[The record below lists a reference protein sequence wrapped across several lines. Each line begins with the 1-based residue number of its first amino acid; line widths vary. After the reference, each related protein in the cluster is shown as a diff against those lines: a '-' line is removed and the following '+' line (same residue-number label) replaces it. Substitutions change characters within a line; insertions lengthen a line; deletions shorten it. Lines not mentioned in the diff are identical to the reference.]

1 MRLERRLPIF
11 GLRLKH
17 NHPEGPIA
25 AGAQRIP
32 HPLSPQELSRDFQK
46 RGCGMYTLT
55 CLRFQNGNPGFIMKM
70 HARRLIP
77 CHGLL

>member
-17 NHPEGPIA
+17 THAEGPPG
-25 AGAQRIP
+25 AGARTIP
-32 HPLSPQELSRDFQK
+32 HPLSLQELSRDFQK

-55 CLRFQNGNPGFIMKM
+55 CLRFQNGNPGFIMKTL
-70 HARRLIP
+70 ARRLIP